1 MKEMLPAMLA
11 IALAG
16 CAQTVPQTQAGEE
29 ATLILSSAQESP
41 PVQTAAA
48 GQAMI
53 VVDEDGRVSGV
64 VIAPTLPDSTVAIE
78 DDADAA
84 VPVVVMLTQVA
95 PGSWQVP
102 AGTRLTGAQMEH
114 YKAGRLAANVR
125 APGHPKGNLRVQLQ
139 GKTPT
144 RSVSNR

>member
-29 ATLILSSAQESP
+29 VALILSSAQESP

-48 GQAMI
+48 GQA
-53 VVDEDGRVSGV
+53 RVSGV

-125 APGHPKGNLRVQLQ
+125 TPGHPKGNLRVQLQ

>member
-29 ATLILSSAQESP
+29 VALILSSAQESP

-48 GQAMI
+48 GQA
-53 VVDEDGRVSGV
+53 RVSGV